1 MAPHMAKLDASIE
14 PGLTMLNWTSL
25 NLNAYLESVYEAL
38 RELDLLLTRA
48 QDLVTFRIDG
58 VLNEMSVVPLCE
70 LPSDTSWTVEE
81 FLKNTEVNYSIVT
94 PSVPTLPTHQPTLSV
109 EDMLYAICT
118 SLTPIKMTL
127 MLLPQRTTLFPVLL
141 IFADVTLTCHVWLYG
156 I

>member
-94 PSVPTLPTHQPTLSV
+94 PRF
-109 EDMLYAICT
+109 I
-118 SLTPIKMTL
+118 
-127 MLLPQRTTLFPVLL
+127 
-141 IFADVTLTCHVWLYG
+141 
-156 I
+156 